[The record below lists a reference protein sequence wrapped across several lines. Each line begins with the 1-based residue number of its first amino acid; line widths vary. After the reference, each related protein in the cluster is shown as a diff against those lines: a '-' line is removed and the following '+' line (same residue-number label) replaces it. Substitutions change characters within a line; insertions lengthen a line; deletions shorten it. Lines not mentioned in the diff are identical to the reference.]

1 MASKDPSNIDKHIG
15 YKLKLRRVDSGMS
28 QEALGEKVGLS
39 FQQIQKYEK
48 GANRISASRLFE
60 LTRILEVDISY
71 FFEVYETS
79 GYYLRMEDSAFIPKF
94 LDFVSSNE
102 GMSLNQAFTRIK
114 SRRTRRAM
122 IDMAKSSRGKNTH
135 RLSCLQK

>member
-71 FFEVYETS
+71 FFERYETS
-79 GYYLRMEDSAFIPKF
+79 SSYLRMECSAPIPKL

-102 GMSLNQAFTRIK
+102 GKSLNRAFTRIK
-114 SRRTRRAM
+114 SRQTRRAM
-122 IDMAKSSRGKNTH
+122 IDMAKSLAG
-135 RLSCLQK
+135 

>member
-71 FFEVYETS
+71 FFEGYETS
-79 GYYLRMEDSAFIPKF
+79 GSYLRMEDSAPIPKF

-102 GMSLNQAFTRIK
+102 GMSLNRAFTRIK
-114 SRRTRRAM
+114 SRWTRCAM
-122 IDMAKSSRGKNTH
+122 IDLAKSLAG
-135 RLSCLQK
+135 

>member
-1 MASKDPSNIDKHIG
+1 MASKDPSDIDKHIG

-71 FFEVYETS
+71 FFEGYETS
-79 GYYLRMEDSAFIPKF
+79 GSYLRMEDSAPIPKF
-94 LDFVSSNE
+94 LDFVSSNG
-102 GMSLNQAFTRIK
+102 GMSLNRAFTRIK
-114 SRRTRRAM
+114 SRRTRRAL
-122 IDMAKSSRGKNTH
+122 IDMAKSLAG
-135 RLSCLQK
+135 

>member
-15 YKLKLRRVDSGMS
+15 YKLKLRRVDAGMS

-71 FFEVYETS
+71 FFEGFETS
-79 GYYLRMEDSAFIPKF
+79 GPYLRMEDSAPIPKF
-94 LDFVSSNE
+94 IDFVSSNE
-102 GMSLNQAFTRIK
+102 GMSLNRAFTRIK
-114 SRRTRRAM
+114 KPSNPSRAHRYGKISRWLTHLS
-122 IDMAKSSRGKNTH
+122 AKSA
-135 RLSCLQK
+135 

>member
-15 YKLKLRRVDSGMS
+15 YKLKLRRVDAGMS
-28 QEALGEKVGLS
+28 QEALGERVGLS

-71 FFEVYETS
+71 FFEGFETS
-79 GYYLRMEDSAFIPKF
+79 GPYLRMEDSAPIPQF

-102 GMSLNQAFTRIK
+102 GMSLNRAFTRIK
-114 SRRTRRAM
+114 SRRTRRAL
-122 IDMAKSSRGKNTH
+122 IDMAKSLAG
-135 RLSCLQK
+135 

>member
-1 MASKDPSNIDKHIG
+1 
-15 YKLKLRRVDSGMS
+15 MS

-60 LTRILEVDISY
+60 LTRILEVEISY
-71 FFEVYETS
+71 FFEGYETS
-79 GYYLRMEDSAFIPKF
+79 GSYLRMEDSAPIPKF

-102 GMSLNQAFTRIK
+102 GMSLNRAFTRIK

-122 IDMAKSSRGKNTH
+122 IDMAKSLAG
-135 RLSCLQK
+135 

>member
-1 MASKDPSNIDKHIG
+1 MASKDPSNIDKHIV
-15 YKLKLRRVDSGMS
+15 YKLKLRRVDAGIS

-71 FFEVYETS
+71 FFEGFETS
-79 GYYLRMEDSAFIPKF
+79 GPYLRMEDSAPIPKF
-94 LDFVSSNE
+94 IDFVSSNE
-102 GMSLNQAFTRIK
+102 GMSLYRAFTRIK
-114 SRRTRRAM
+114 SRRTRRAL
-122 IDMAKSSRGKNTH
+122 IDMAKSLAG
-135 RLSCLQK
+135 